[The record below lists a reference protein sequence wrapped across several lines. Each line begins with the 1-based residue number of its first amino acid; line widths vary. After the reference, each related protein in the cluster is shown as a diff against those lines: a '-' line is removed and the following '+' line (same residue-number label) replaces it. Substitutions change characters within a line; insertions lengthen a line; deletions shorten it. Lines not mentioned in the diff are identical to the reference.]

1 MTDEGEGLCE
11 PPSVEAD
18 EGQPQVTDG
27 IRPGS
32 GPAQAKGSRMN
43 GTSPQE
49 DVALPAR
56 DGEPGVAE
64 HPDSLRG
71 EAVADGVPVA
81 EGEAAGAVA
90 GEHAAD
96 GDTLSEA
103 ASSSGEA
110 PPSGEAGSSGASG
123 IAGDGGAG
131 ARKGRRKRSFWRELA
146 ILFAIALALTLVIK
160 TYAIQA
166 FYIPS
171 GSMENTLDIGD
182 RVLVNQL
189 VYDFRGIHRGDI
201 VVFNGDGS
209 WNAGSAPSSNFLAKF
224 VSSAGEMF
232 GLSHGDTD
240 YIKRV
245 IGLPGDHVSCC
256 DDEGRVTVNGVA
268 LNEAGYLY
276 PGNAPSET
284 RFSITVPA
292 GQLWVM
298 GDHRAISYDSRD
310 HTGDPGGGTV
320 PESAVLGRA
329 FVVIWPLARWRV
341 LPIPATFEQ
350 PKLNASSASAL
361 SANTLVT
368 SRSVKF
374 GAVRVKSSG
383 AALPL
388 SLGFA
393 GAIPVSWLQRRL
405 RRRLGRRNARQRA
418 G

>member
-1 MTDEGEGLCE
+1 
-11 PPSVEAD
+11 
-18 EGQPQVTDG
+18 
-27 IRPGS
+27 
-32 GPAQAKGSRMN
+32 MN
-43 GTSPQE
+43 GTSPHE
-49 DVALPAR
+49 DVAWPAR
-56 DGEPGVAE
+56 DGEPGVAA
-64 HPDSLRG
+64 HPDSLPG
-71 EAVADGVPVA
+71 EAVADGAPVTA
-81 EGEAAGAVA
+81 DGAAA
-90 GEHAAD
+90 GEHAAE
-96 GDTLSEA
+96 GDTLSGA
-103 ASSSGEA
+103 VPSSGAAPSSREA
-110 PPSGEAGSSGASG
+110 ESSGASG
-123 IAGDGGAG
+123 KAGNSGPGP
-131 ARKGRRKRSFWRELA
+131 RKGRRKRSFWRELA
-146 ILFAIALALTLVIK
+146 ILFVIALALTLVIK

-209 WNAGSAPSSNFLAKF
+209 WNAGSAPSANFFAKF
-224 VSSAGEMF
+224 ISSAGEMF
-232 GLSHGDTD
+232 GLSRADTD

-245 IGLPGDHVSCC
+245 VGVPGDHVSCC
-256 DDEGRVTVNGVA
+256 DVAGRVTVNGVA

-310 HTGDPGGGTV
+310 HTGDPGGGTI

-329 FVVIWPLARWRV
+329 FVVIWPPDRWRV

-361 SANTLVT
+361 SASELAT
-368 SRSVKF
+368 SRSLEF
-374 GAVRVKSSG
+374 GTVRVKSSSS
-383 AALPL
+383 ALPL

-393 GAIPVSWLQRRL
+393 GAIPVSWLQWRL
-405 RRRLGRRNARQRA
+405 RRRLSRRMARRRA

>member
-1 MTDEGEGLCE
+1 MTDEGEGLRE
-11 PPSVEAD
+11 PLSAEAD
-18 EGQPQVTDG
+18 EGQPQVIDG
-27 IRPGS
+27 VRPGS

-43 GTSPQE
+43 GTSPHE

-56 DGEPGVAE
+56 DGEPGVEA
-64 HPDSLRG
+64 HPDPLRG

-81 EGEAAGAVA
+81 ADGAAA
-90 GEHAAD
+90 GEHAAE
-96 GDTLSEA
+96 GDTVSGA
-103 ASSSGEA
+103 A
-110 PPSGEAGSSGASG
+110 PSSGA
-123 IAGDGGAG
+123 AGDHGAGTG
-131 ARKGRRKRSFWRELA
+131 ARKGKRKRSFWRELA
-146 ILFAIALALTLVIK
+146 ILFVIALALTLVIK

-189 VYDFRGIHRGDI
+189 VYDFRGVHRGDI

-209 WNAGSAPSSNFLAKF
+209 WNAGSAPSSNFFAKF

-232 GLSHGDTD
+232 GISHGDTD

-341 LPIPATFEQ
+341 LPIPSTFEQ
-350 PKLNASSASAL
+350 PKLNASSGSAL
-361 SANTLVT
+361 SASELAT
-368 SRSVKF
+368 SRSVEF

-383 AALPL
+383 SALPL

-405 RRRLGRRNARQRA
+405 RRRLGRRITRRRA